1 MKYQEQANSKRKS
14 RKQMRDYEGSGE
26 GEKAVIAKWLEFLFG
41 VMKEFWKQMA
51 TAVVVAQDDE

>member
-1 MKYQEQANSKRKS
+1 
-14 RKQMRDYEGSGE
+14 MRDYEGSGE